1 MSNSTPTSTDHVP
14 EDMLLSVSNVQTW
27 DVYILEHLIG
37 YSHLGRAISTN
48 SKYILLEPQQN
59 DLIAGTH
66 TRIYRARPAPRD
78 NELQP
83 SALTAFRDDLSRY
96 HKLNDNRLQD
106 ESKLCAFL
114 MKSFSVEAKMTL
126 RNNAA
131 FKVAVAKTDSYE
143 MYEIAKSTFSC
154 STSFGV
160 ASHQFKQLFQIKQ
173 TGTFTQYKDTMLQH
187 NNCTDKT

>member
-83 SALTAFRDDLSRY
+83 IS
-96 HKLNDNRLQD
+96 
-106 ESKLCAFL
+106 
-114 MKSFSVEAKMTL
+114 
-126 RNNAA
+126 
-131 FKVAVAKTDSYE
+131 
-143 MYEIAKSTFSC
+143 
-154 STSFGV
+154 
-160 ASHQFKQLFQIKQ
+160 
-173 TGTFTQYKDTMLQH
+173 
-187 NNCTDKT
+187 